1 MLFKHGPPPRP
12 VPVLVLEDDV
22 DFRRLLLDLL
32 ADEGLDA
39 SACTTYAALL
49 NAVYGFRRTVV
60 LADFWG
66 ASHAELSPH
75 ERDEIREL
83 GRHAPTILLTGRAWA
98 VAMTP
103 EELNVACILS
113 KPPALDE
120 VVAQVLR
127 CMRVAASQ

>member
-1 MLFKHGPPPRP
+1 MLFKHGTPPHP

-22 DFRRLLLDLL
+22 AFRALLIELLAGEGLEVSACNSYASLLD
-32 ADEGLDA
+32 
-39 SACTTYAALL
+39 
-49 NAVYGFRRTVV
+49 AVYAFQRAVV

-66 ASHAELSPH
+66 ASHHELSAH
-75 ERDEIREL
+75 ERGEIRAL

-98 VAMTP
+98 AATTP

-120 VVAQVLR
+120 VIAQVQR
-127 CMRVAASQ
+127 CMHVAASG